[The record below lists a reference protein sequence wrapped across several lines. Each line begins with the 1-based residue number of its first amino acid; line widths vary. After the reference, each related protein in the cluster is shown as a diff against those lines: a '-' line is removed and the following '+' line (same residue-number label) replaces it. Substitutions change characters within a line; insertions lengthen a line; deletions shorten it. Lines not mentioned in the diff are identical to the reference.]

1 MFYFNSHC
9 KFLCL
14 SFEKISVKLY
24 ITITNNIFVL
34 ISQFDILLI
43 KKRERNIRGNPLSS
57 IIILLINQLQ
67 INNKLIVFYVKFI
80 LF

>member
-1 MFYFNSHC
+1 MFNFNSHC

-24 ITITNNIFVL
+24 ITFTNNIFVL

>member
-14 SFEKISVKLY
+14 SFENISVKLY
-24 ITITNNIFVL
+24 ITFANNIFVL

>member
-1 MFYFNSHC
+1 MFNFNSHC

-14 SFEKISVKLY
+14 SFEKISVKIY
-24 ITITNNIFVL
+24 ITFTNNIFAL